1 MKLGDYGKA
10 FRHLTGNGLA
20 APTAAN
26 YLAMEKLFPARNYD
40 LVFPPIVG
48 PQLNI
53 SLPDVQA
60 SLFKSSQR
68 KKTSPDSFGYSGAL
82 LSLTRA
88 AKSTPEAPAFHTVLA
103 TFMHKVVNIQ
113 GPDDPEAPPPLV
125 AFLLKAGVA
134 FGSHKDDLAT
144 QRHKQALGQP
154 PSLRP
159 VVAGTLIYRATLTVA
174 LVAECVQ
181 QAKES
186 VQPVQ
191 VGLGVSNGSLIFC
204 ATAQAAF
211 VLRYLQGTEDVT
223 QCFQNVDRQVAM
235 DVFVAAVPR
244 MAALFIFFYG
254 FDSVAFFA
262 ITGSAPGQLWSS
274 VGFTQGCNLGS
285 LGTALFLKKWCTL
298 SCSSSFRTWIFL
310 LRWTTYCPS
319 SNRPTMTLTTGGSIA
334 MPITPVFD
342 ASMKSLSGTSLACR
356 FTQTR
361 EPSSSP
367 REHPMSTPVWCLFFL
382 PISGSFA
389 ATNVVE
395 LSSALM
401 LIAVVPYL
409 VLSRTSFTLNF
420 KPSLICPPP
429 RPIWL
434 RGSPPE

>member
-1 MKLGDYGKA
+1 MPTDEEALLWTQDCFVASRKLSSLGSPTNWPKHIVKEWSSYLSALALKSAPLLEKPTPLGLYQCAVWFLEAPTKVLSRFVKVKDAQPSDHDQSFTQDSATSSTRAAAAAMKLGDYGKA

-159 VVAGTLIYRATLTVA
+159 VVSGRCWHLNL
-174 LVAECVQ
+174 Q
-181 QAKES
+181 
-186 VQPVQ
+186 
-191 VGLGVSNGSLIFC
+191 SN
-204 ATAQAAF
+204 AH
-211 VLRYLQGTEDVT
+211 
-223 QCFQNVDRQVAM
+223 
-235 DVFVAAVPR
+235 
-244 MAALFIFFYG
+244 
-254 FDSVAFFA
+254 
-262 ITGSAPGQLWSS
+262 
-274 VGFTQGCNLGS
+274 GCP
-285 LGTALFLKKWCTL
+285 
-298 SCSSSFRTWIFL
+298 CS
-310 LRWTTYCPS
+310 
-319 SNRPTMTLTTGGSIA
+319 
-334 MPITPVFD
+334 
-342 ASMKSLSGTSLACR
+342 
-356 FTQTR
+356 
-361 EPSSSP
+361 
-367 REHPMSTPVWCLFFL
+367 
-382 PISGSFA
+382 
-389 ATNVVE
+389 
-395 LSSALM
+395 
-401 LIAVVPYL
+401 
-409 VLSRTSFTLNF
+409 
-420 KPSLICPPP
+420 
-429 RPIWL
+429 
-434 RGSPPE
+434 